1 MSVSTAEFQK
11 CLHELQGQ
19 PEVRLFVRAS
29 ITDRNTIGACLICHQ
44 WLMVFRYMVEMNLVR
59 LEVVPISYDN
69 EPEDYKSLHCSK
81 RLPAAF
87 LPDFQLAASTPDE
100 LEALLAKFQCPQLV
114 LPFESKEVLEATH
127 AFIDVYKNVLNFIR
141 NNMESPLL
149 NALKRLEDYLQNQK
163 TRYLLGDKLT
173 FADCMLMPKL
183 QVMRVLLRACK
194 QWDIP
199 LELIHTWRYVQIM
212 YETTA
217 FTVTCPLDR
226 DILMHYRENKG
237 LDIPMK
243 ALRST
248 DDYLHSCPPELPV
261 LK

>member
-1 MSVSTAEFQK
+1 
-11 CLHELQGQ
+11 
-19 PEVRLFVRAS
+19 
-29 ITDRNTIGACLICHQ
+29 
-44 WLMVFRYMVEMNLVR
+44 MVFRFMFEMDLIR

-69 EPEDYKSLHCSK
+69 EPEDYKCLHCSK

-100 LEALLAKFQCPQLV
+100 LESLLAKFQCPQLA
-114 LPFESKEVLEATH
+114 LPFESNEVLEATNS
-127 AFIDVYKNVLNFIR
+127 FIDVYKNVLNFIR
-141 NNMESPLL
+141 NNAESPLL
-149 NALKRLEDYLQNQK
+149 NALKRLEDHLQTHK
-163 TRYLLGDKLT
+163 TKYLLGDQLS

-199 LELIHTWRYVQIM
+199 LELIATWEYVRRM
-212 YETTA
+212 YETTT

-237 LDIPMK
+237 LDIPLS
-243 ALRST
+243 ALRSAQN
-248 DDYLHSCPPELPV
+248 YLHSCPAAVEKKPIV
-261 LK
+261 A

>member
-1 MSVSTAEFQK
+1 
-11 CLHELQGQ
+11 
-19 PEVRLFVRAS
+19 
-29 ITDRNTIGACLICHQ
+29 
-44 WLMVFRYMVEMNLVR
+44 MVFRYMVEMDLIRLV
-59 LEVVPISYDN
+59 VVPISYDN

-100 LEALLAKFQCPQLV
+100 LEALLAKFQCPELS
-114 LPFESKEVLEATH
+114 LPFESKPVLEATH

-141 NNMESPLL
+141 NNFESPLL
-149 NALKRLEDYLQNQK
+149 NALKRLEDYLQTHN

-199 LELIHTWRYVQIM
+199 LELTHIWRYVKSM

-217 FTVTCPLDR
+217 FTVTCPLDK
-226 DILMHYRENKG
+226 DILMHYHENKG
-237 LDIPMK
+237 LDIPMS
-243 ALRST
+243 ALRSAKN
-248 DDYLHSCPPELPV
+248 YLHSCPTELPV
-261 LK
+261 A

>member
-1 MSVSTAEFQK
+1 MSVTTAEFQER
-11 CLHELQGQ
+11 LRQLQGQ

-29 ITDRNTIGACLICHQ
+29 ITDRNTVGACLICHQ
-44 WLMVFRYMVEMNLVR
+44 WLMVFRYMVEMDLIR

-69 EPEDYKSLHCSK
+69 EPEDYKCLHCSK

-87 LPDFQLAASTPDE
+87 LPDLQLAASTPDE
-100 LEALLAKFQCPQLV
+100 LEALLAKFQCPQLA

-141 NNMESPLL
+141 NGVESPLL
-149 NALKRLEDYLQNQK
+149 NALKRLEDYLQTQK
-163 TRYLLGDKLT
+163 TRYLLGEKLT

-199 LELIHTWRYVQIM
+199 MDLVNIWRYVQSM

-226 DILMHYRENKG
+226 DILMHYRENKA
-237 LDIPMK
+237 LDIPMT
-243 ALRST
+243 AMRSA
-248 DDYLHSCPPELPV
+248 DDYLHSCPSQLPP